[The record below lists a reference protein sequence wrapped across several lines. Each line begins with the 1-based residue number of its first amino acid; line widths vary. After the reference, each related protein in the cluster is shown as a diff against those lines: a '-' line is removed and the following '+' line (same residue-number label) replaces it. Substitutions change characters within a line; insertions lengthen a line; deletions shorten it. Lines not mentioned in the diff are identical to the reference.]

1 MAKDLEEA
9 LVNIEAKLSGAEKPH
24 MDLGGHLGYIEDLLG
39 KSSGTKLYKHSL
51 YASGIDY
58 KFTLITTN
66 PQPIDFSI
74 IDTYQKLYE
83 YLMNETVLRF
93 VDEYNRELIYDNSSM
108 SAFYEIEITE
118 INNVRIC
125 TPSYYDD
132 WPLSNTTDTVTELY
146 YNLNTYSYYIYVPN
160 ELIAPN
166 SVALM
171 KLIRYQ
177 TGAGLKEAKTY
188 VDNAKNNGLNLYMPE
203 SDLVTKRKFNSHQ
216 EARDFIDTMQSA
228 DGQPT
233 PEAIKSALVIET
245 VAES

>member
-51 YASGIDY
+51 KDLNYEI
-58 KFTLITTN
+58 TLITTN

-74 IDTYQKLYE
+74 IDNYDKLND
-83 YLMNETVLRF
+83 YLMSQNVIRF
-93 VDEYNRELIYDNSSM
+93 TTDYGDNVQFSSVQHFFYSITIELASSGLV
-108 SAFYEIEITE
+108 SLINAF
-118 INNVRIC
+118 
-125 TPSYYDD
+125 DD
-132 WPLSNTTDTVTELY
+132 WSLVDTTDTVTELY
-146 YNLNTYSYYIYVPN
+146 YNLNTYSYYIYLPSEFV
-160 ELIAPN
+160 ATN
-166 SVALM
+166 SVQLT

-177 TGAGLKEAKTY
+177 TGAGLKEAKAY

-216 EARDFIDTMQSA
+216 EARDFIDTMQTA
-228 DGQPT
+228 NGQPA
-233 PEAIKSALVIET
+233 PEAIKSAWVIET
-245 VAES
+245 VSES